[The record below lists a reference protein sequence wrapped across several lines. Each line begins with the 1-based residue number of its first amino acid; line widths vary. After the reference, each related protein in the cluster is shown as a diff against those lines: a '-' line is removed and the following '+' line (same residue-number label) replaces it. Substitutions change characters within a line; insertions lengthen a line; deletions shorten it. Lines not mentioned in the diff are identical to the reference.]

1 MSFITQWRTTRTLCM
16 MGREVQL
23 SDLRNVIKMYSQ
35 LLMKIGMKQQRIDY
49 FDRFFVVDIGNPD
62 GV

>member
-1 MSFITQWRTTRTLCM
+1 
-16 MGREVQL
+16 
-23 SDLRNVIKMYSQ
+23 MYSQ
-35 LLMKIGMKQQRIDY
+35 LFMKIGMKQKRIDY